1 MLGGYIGAG
10 PGKLLERDIVLV
22 EMQYRWGNNLTEN
35 IQQDFVSQSGAAGV
49 HVPT

>member
-22 EMQYRWGNNLTEN
+22 EMQYRWRNNMTEN
-35 IQQDFVSQSGAAGV
+35 IQQHFVSQSGSAWV
-49 HVPT
+49 HVPS